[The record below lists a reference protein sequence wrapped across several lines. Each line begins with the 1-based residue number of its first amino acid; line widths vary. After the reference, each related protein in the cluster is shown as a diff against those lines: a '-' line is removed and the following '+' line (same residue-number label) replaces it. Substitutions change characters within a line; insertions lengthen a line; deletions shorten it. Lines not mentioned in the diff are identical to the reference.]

1 MRLKVSKL
9 SLKFKG
15 KDNWNGK
22 PGHPF
27 AVINGYNSGDI
38 TVGSG
43 ITRTKICLQIVNQ
56 MAYVL
61 SAHFLSFFL
70 GKDSTRLCSV
80 VLLLYRFSLRVIS
93 CPSFLVISPVKS
105 PFSFSLF
112 QILLG
117 ECFHHPS
124 YPYICIF

>member
-61 SAHFLSFFL
+61 SAHFLSSFFRK
-70 GKDSTRLCSV
+70 GFYKIVLCGSSFLPFFPPSH
-80 VLLLYRFSLRVIS
+80 LLSLISRNLSREISLSLFSLSDPLR
-93 CPSFLVISPVKS
+93 
-105 PFSFSLF
+105 
-112 QILLG
+112 